1 MANFIKRMAIRYE
14 GIIMTKDKNVAKG
27 KGKGWP
33 WKKIAETRNE
43 LTETN
48 CLLVNKLRERIE
60 TSDKLIDSLRE
71 ENKNLQNATKDE
83 AQKLRKEI
91 YIGEKWVSLDVV
103 KQKIAMFPEFVNVL
117 EELRDLMEGVREG
130 NYNPDS
136 LTLQPAEIAIYKA
149 KQIME
154 ASDGSF

>member
-1 MANFIKRMAIRYE
+1 M
-14 GIIMTKDKNVAKG
+14 
-27 KGKGWP
+27 
-33 WKKIAETRNE
+33 
-43 LTETN
+43 
-48 CLLVNKLRERIE
+48 
-60 TSDKLIDSLRE
+60 
-71 ENKNLQNATKDE
+71 
-83 AQKLRKEI
+83 QKA
-91 YIGEKWVSLDVV
+91 
-103 KQKIAMFPEFVNVL
+103 AMFPEFVNVL

>member
-103 KQKIAMFPEFVNVL
+103 KQKIAMFPEFVKALGEIIDSVANLGSGDDGCQKSSWDDEVALL
-117 EELRDLMEGVREG
+117 E
-130 NYNPDS
+130 
-136 LTLQPAEIAIYKA
+136 KA
-149 KQIME
+149 KKIME
-154 ASDGSF
+154 ASDD